1 MRNRTVNR
9 GAGDNRLITFVG
21 RINGIRP
28 TSLSL
33 FKRFYAGGGSSNMWC
48 STGMA

>member
-21 RINGIRP
+21 RINGYP
-28 TSLSL
+28 PNEP
-33 FKRFYAGGGSSNMWC
+33 FPF
-48 STGMA
+48 